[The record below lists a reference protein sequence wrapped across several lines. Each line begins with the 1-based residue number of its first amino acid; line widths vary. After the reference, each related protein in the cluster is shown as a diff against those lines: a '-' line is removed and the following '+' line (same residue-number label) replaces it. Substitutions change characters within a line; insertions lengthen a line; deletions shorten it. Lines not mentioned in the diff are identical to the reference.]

1 SDSRQSVGSRHSG
14 SDALRRLQYARD
26 PVGMVAVI
34 AREAPLRPEW
44 SKCAETKN
52 HEEHNQKSNHSP
64 PPAAKSVHLPTARNR
79 ARVHLPSIHAPVN
92 PVAEITKTGLILEVM
107 KAPSRS
113 YSLPCI
119 VRSSY
124 SLLFSQRSGASGVV
138 IEPTEDEIREL
149 CARVAAAD
157 SSDLPEV
164 VVDCR
169 APLKPHAAQIRLIGL
184 KPIKAFP
191 PSSPQRRMEGRSIEH
206 PR

>member
-1 SDSRQSVGSRHSG
+1 
-14 SDALRRLQYARD
+14 
-26 PVGMVAVI
+26 MVAVI
-34 AREAPLRPEW
+34 AREALLRPEW

-52 HEEHNQKSNHSP
+52 HEEHKSQKSNHSLP
-64 PPAAKSVHLPTARNR
+64 PGAKSVHLPTARSR

-107 KAPSRS
+107 KAPSPS

-124 SLLFSQRSGASGVV
+124 SLLFSQHSGASGVV
-138 IEPTEDEIREL
+138 MEPTEDEIRAP
-149 CARVAAAD
+149 CAGVAAANR
-157 SSDLPEV
+157 SDLPEV
-164 VVDCR
+164 VADGR
-169 APLKPHAAQIRLIGL
+169 APLKPHAAQIRLTRL
-184 KPIKAFP
+184 QTVKAFP